1 MGVRTAEMSIGEV
14 AARWPAAIHI
24 LEKYHI
30 SFCCSGNIPFSE
42 ACLARGLDPARVL
55 AELDANPSAGE
66 WESIG
71 ELVDRIIREHHAYL
85 KTQLPRIQHVLEERD
100 GSRPPGRMETGN
112 PLSLCFRR
120 LKEELEA
127 RMAQQ
132 ESVLFPCLRE
142 LDRGGGDPEAAGS
155 PVQRMIVSHDFAA
168 ETLAEIRRLT
178 GSYTPPPGAG
188 ERERELYRDLKELE
202 MDLHRH
208 FHLENNVLFPK
219 VMRRISGGLKRR
231 PTRRSRQI
239 PPSRRR

>member
-1 MGVRTAEMSIGEV
+1 MGVRTADLNVGEV
-14 AARWPAAIHI
+14 AARWPAAIHV

-30 SFCCSGNIPFSE
+30 SFCCSGNIPLSE

-55 AELDANPSAGE
+55 AEIDANPSAGE
-66 WESIG
+66 WESIA
-71 ELVDRIIREHHAYL
+71 ELVDHIVREHHAYL
-85 KTQLPRIQHVLEERD
+85 KAQLPRIQHVLEETD
-100 GSRPPGRMETGN
+100 GNRLPGQMEAGK
-112 PLSLCFRR
+112 PLALCFRR

-142 LDRGGGDPEAAGS
+142 LDRSGNPEAAGS
-155 PVQRMIVSHDFAA
+155 PVQRMIVTHDFAA

-188 ERERELYRDLKELE
+188 ERQRELYSNLKELE

-208 FHLENNVLFPK
+208 FHLENNVLFPR
-219 VMRRISGGLKRR
+219 VIRRISGG
-231 PTRRSRQI
+231 
-239 PPSRRR
+239 